1 MSQLVRR
8 VITDSRADLELGLA
22 LVTTD
27 HKKASLNLLAQ
38 LNAGLGYDFRKISSL
53 ALLGSKLCSLHGLSK
68 QQEQFVQLYVRA
80 CWGRKL
86 SEMEINF
93 KAAFNGSKSDHLA
106 VLSLMVAHPS
116 IEISLLLQ
124 FSKAFN
130 LKKSDVLTMYSE
142 ALLTK
147 LEAVLDDRGQ
157 IVVERLEDVTGKVS
171 RCLELINDD
180 VLLFQHLLKMFS
192 TVSPYNYEVLNFI
205 LKKIYETKVYREE
218 KPQYLLEA
226 DKILGFLLE
235 YSRVS
240 EPQPEHEVDWWMKE
254 RGVPFPGVGRRRLPL
269 YSLVTLPAKEKYK
282 LLEFECSL
290 STYKAWMS
298 VSKVIGLNGDNL
310 CYYAVKNTVGDMLEK
325 NARDGVRGEE
335 WILDHVNK
343 SVLQDIDLCIRSIR
357 DCVKATAASNWV
369 VNRLPRGRDKVLA
382 SLGAEAMVLS
392 WSKDSSKETELE
404 MFRKTRRQLET
415 EEVLHRHGLGESRY
429 LECVYHNRPL
439 DLIMRLYEDPSIEKR
454 NAGAAGN
461 FPDINLAVEKIAD
474 IHEINLVS
482 VKHELLDRWLPL
494 SGSSSVSHDDT
505 MADFTLNLCPAKP
518 DGSEDVDE
526 MNLLRCVYMLQSGD
540 GNHGYLLKYG
550 FSSEPSVTT
559 SHKLRALKCLFS
571 ICSDQKLEKMT
582 AKTAE
587 EVKQYMRLLVFL
599 CRLESLNLPYT
610 LPSLESCSKLS
621 LVESVWKAR
630 KQLPE
635 GVSLVRDLCWEY
647 QLWQTRQW
655 TALLDQMVSL
665 AMRSELTKTLTL
677 LNSQPHL
684 WNSSQFLQAWNFIL
698 QEPFLRLVQPVSP
711 EQQEECQ
718 QAIKLLHFC
727 PTATDLDLE
736 TLGRNCIERIVFPS
750 HSVVSVDETLRLG
763 MGELAGK
770 IVPYLAAQPS
780 LLRRIQEDVGLSQ
793 SGVKNNE
800 PVSRVSIKSEIKPE
814 SKRFSTSAAL

>member
-8 VITDSRADLELGLA
+8 VITDSRSDLELGLA

-27 HKKASLNLLAQ
+27 TKKASLNLLAQ

-53 ALLGSKLCSLHGLSK
+53 AILGSRLCELHGLGK

-93 KAAFNGSKSDHLA
+93 KNAFNGSKSDHLA
-106 VLSLMVAHPS
+106 VLKQMVTHPS

-130 LKKSDVLTMYSE
+130 LNKCDVLTMYSE

-147 LEAVLDDRGQ
+147 LEARLDDRGQ
-157 IVVERLEDVTGKVS
+157 IVVERLEEVTGKVS

-205 LKKIYETKVYREE
+205 LKKIYETKVYKEE
-218 KPQYLLEA
+218 KPKYLLEA

-235 YSRVS
+235 YARVS
-240 EPQPEHEVDWWMKE
+240 EPQPEHEVDWWLKE
-254 RGVPFPGVGRRRLPL
+254 RGVPFPEVGRRRLPL
-269 YSLVTLPAKEKYK
+269 YSLVTLPVKEKYK

-290 STYKAWMS
+290 ATYRAWMS
-298 VSKVIGLNGDNL
+298 VSKVIGLNGDNI

-325 NARDGVRGEE
+325 NARDGVKGEE

-357 DCVKATAASNWV
+357 DCDKATAASNWV

-382 SLGAEAMVLS
+382 SIGAEAMVIS
-392 WSKDSSKETELE
+392 WRQDSSKETE

-415 EEVLHRHGLGESRY
+415 EEVLHRHGLGEGRY

-461 FPDINLAVEKIAD
+461 FADINTAVEKIAN

-505 MADFTLNLCPAKP
+505 MADFTLNLCPAKS
-518 DGSEDVDE
+518 DGSDDVDE

-540 GNHGYLLKYG
+540 GNLQYLLKYG
-550 FSSEPSVTT
+550 FSAEPAVTT

-571 ICSDQKLEKMT
+571 ICSDQKLEKLT
-582 AKTAE
+582 GKSAKDM
-587 EVKQYMRLLVFL
+587 KQYMRLLVFL
-599 CRLESLNLPYT
+599 CRLEALSLPYS
-610 LPSLESCSKLS
+610 LESLESCSKLS

-647 QLWQTRQW
+647 SLWQSRQW
-655 TALLDQMVSL
+655 TGLLEQMVSL
-665 AMRSELTKTLTL
+665 AMRSELTSTLTL
-677 LNSQPHL
+677 LNTQPHL
-684 WNSSQFLQAWNFIL
+684 WNSPQFLQAWNFIL
-698 QEPFLRLVQPVSP
+698 QEPFLRLVPPITTDQY
-711 EQQEECQ
+711 EECQ
-718 QAIKLLHFC
+718 EAIKLLHFC
-727 PTATDLDLE
+727 PTATDLNLE
-736 TLGRNCIERIVFPS
+736 TLGRRRELYLFYLLS
-750 HSVVSVDETLRLG
+750 YHSFISVDETLRLG

-770 IVPYLAAQPS
+770 IVPYLAAKPS
-780 LLRRIQEDVGLSQ
+780 LLSRIEEHLTQ
-793 SGVKNNE
+793 SGVKNND
-800 PVSRVSIKSEIKPE
+800 PVSRVNIKTKIKQDPG
-814 SKRFSTSAAL
+814 FSTSAAL